1 MLSTTGDLSLTST
14 NSWHRNWISGETA
27 SIDGA
32 LADDKGV
39 VGVAKDAQV
48 VSLKVFD
55 SSGGGDQQ
63 QRLDKSKVML
73 K

>member
-1 MLSTTGDLSLTST
+1 M
-14 NSWHRNWISGETA
+14 
-27 SIDGA
+27 
-32 LADDKGV
+32 

-73 K
+73 E